1 MTLENSK
8 IKGFTLLIGALLVF
22 GFAVNYAHAVDA
34 SLDLD
39 WQLTAQSITPQDSVF
54 FANEPSGSSQGS
66 SALLDSQ
73 FRIEEVEGGI
83 AVVLK
88 DFYNNS
94 LDNSRYHRD
103 TELSAIVRELFYQT
117 NIDVNSLNLDVSAGK
132 IRVDWGVGYG
142 YRVLDLFRP
151 YRRNPVGIQ
160 IEEGVGTLAV
170 SHYGYT
176 DEWTLIATDSTWV
189 QQTSSDYDK
198 ANQQQGI
205 GFRNYG
211 LIDNTEYQWVAY
223 FDNVREGLLGASV
236 VSVFNDSLELH
247 ASGSYQRKYLQ
258 YGYSSTQPAKLQEK
272 SDAAQFLIGTTWAH
286 ESGNSI
292 IAEYWFDERAWNAE
306 QWSMAYSSAK
316 GLLSAPYGRDIG
328 ASYAQAYQQANLVRH
343 NMMFHWSL
351 DSTSWSRWQWSKGNA
366 FLDSLTPTLDLLVSP
381 KDGGLIATQW
391 LKFDVYDSGSQSLE
405 LELAARFVAGKS
417 DAVFSQLPDKQT
429 ILVNL
434 RGRF

>member
-1 MTLENSK
+1 VL
-8 IKGFTLLIGALLVF
+8 GIGTNA
-22 GFAVNYAHAVDA
+22 AYAFDT

-39 WQLTAQSITPQDSVF
+39 WQLSAQSITPQDSVF
-54 FANEPSGSSQGS
+54 FANDDAGSSQRS

-73 FRIEEVEGGI
+73 FRIGDVEGGVAI
-83 AVVLK
+83 HLK
-88 DFYNNS
+88 DLYNNS
-94 LDNSRYHRD
+94 LANSSYYRE
-103 TELSAIVRELFYQT
+103 TELNTIVRELFYQT
-117 NIDVNSLNLDVSAGK
+117 NFDVGDMNLDVSAGK
-132 IRVDWGVGYG
+132 MRVDWGVGYG

-160 IEEGVGTLAV
+160 IEEGVGTLAM
-170 SHYGYT
+170 SHYGYS

-189 QQTSSDYDK
+189 QQDTSDYDK

-205 GFRNYG
+205 GLRNYG

-292 IAEYWFDERAWNAE
+292 IAEYWFDERAWSAQE
-306 QWSMAYSSAK
+306 WSMAYSSAK
-316 GLLSAPYGRDIG
+316 ALPTAINENSIG

-351 DSTSWSRWQWSKGNA
+351 DSTAWSHWHWSKDSALLG
-366 FLDSLTPTLDLLVSP
+366 SLTPTLDLLVSP
-381 KDGGLIATQW
+381 EDGGLIATQW
-391 LKFDVYDSGSQSLE
+391 LRFDVYDSGTQSLE
-405 LELAARFVAGKS
+405 FELAGRFVAGKS
-417 DAVFSQLPDKQT
+417 GTVFSQLPDKQT